1 MALLPVGAGAAAAL
15 LTAAVAV
22 GASSAAGAAPSSI
35 LSAEIDGR
43 PLDTV
48 DTHNPLVLPASK
60 EAMVRIRVDNSDPRP
75 LTVRSVVLSGKVLGL
90 TFFTFTTRVDLAV
103 DGNGMSEVEF
113 PLDLADLEGQAV
125 GLIPSRLAV
134 VDDRHQLVG
143 SAAFPA
149 DVRAPLWSAYG
160 VFGIA
165 TAAITGLLLIAGFA
179 RLATHSLPSN
189 RFSRALRF
197 GAPGLGLGLTL
208 MFLLSI
214 LRVLP
219 PYTALGL
226 PLTAVSGAVGFVTGY
241 LSPAPWE
248 PEEEELGVEEVS
260 LLLGGQEARPAPFD
274 GESRD

>member
-22 GASSAAGAAPSSI
+22 GAPSAAGSAPSS
-35 LSAEIDGR
+35 SFSVEIDGR
-43 PLDTV
+43 PLGNV
-48 DTHNPLVLPASK
+48 DTHNPLVLTASK
-60 EAMVRIRVDNSDPRP
+60 EAMVRIRVENSDPRP

-90 TFFTFTTRVDLAV
+90 TFFTFTTRVDLDV
-103 DGNGMSEVEF
+103 ESGGTSEVEF
-113 PLDLADLEGQAV
+113 PLDLADLAGQAV

-134 VDDRHQLVG
+134 VDDRRQVVG

-160 VFGIA
+160 AFGIA
-165 TAAITGLLLIAGFA
+165 TAGITGLLLIAAFA
-179 RLATHSLPSN
+179 RLATHSLPSS

-226 PLTAVSGAVGFVTGY
+226 PVIAVSGGVGVVTGY

-260 LLLGGQEARPAPFD
+260 LLLS
-274 GESRD
+274 GEDSRRGPVGPGEP